1 MLAAALNIKIII
13 YGGTWPGCSAAN
25 TDLLFRRLM
34 LMMRLLIYLC
44 ENCAEKK
51 KCYKKCED
59 GRGKE
64 RVGKNT
70 KKTEESL
77 GAAIDFSFS

>member
-51 KCYKKCED
+51 N
-59 GRGKE
+59 
-64 RVGKNT
+64 VIKNV
-70 KKTEESL
+70 KMGEEKS
-77 GAAIDFSFS
+77 A

>member
-44 ENCAEKK
+44 ENCAEKNN
-51 KCYKKCED
+51 
-59 GRGKE
+59 
-64 RVGKNT
+64 VIKNV
-70 KKTEESL
+70 KMGEEKS
-77 GAAIDFSFS
+77 A

>member
-1 MLAAALNIKIII
+1 MQKKTERMLAAALNIKIII

-51 KCYKKCED
+51 
-59 GRGKE
+59 
-64 RVGKNT
+64 
-70 KKTEESL
+70 
-77 GAAIDFSFS
+77 